1 MQDEITRQDIT
12 DIYELTYK
20 YQMLK
25 QEAALGGYG
34 VPTILSDAAY
44 MEFEKIKGELS
55 QKLDTAYDRLTSVY
69 RDWIYHHQAGA
80 EEDLSN
86 STYDN
91 VLEQISSASDYSDL
105 LNIFSEDELREVLV
119 KEVKEHIS
127 LVGKYGELAQDGIDY
142 AALDP
147 DSMTFA
153 ELTALPFTGEGTNR
167 WRPTPGDDVLRTHHT
182 YGFFEDLVSTLE
194 RHPALDDIVNE
205 RIDADR
211 DDFFNSSELASVMNM
226 SEELENEWE
235 KLPEGL
241 DTDILLFQKAL
252 NIAHNNGSMAEYILE
267 ERGLPDR
274 EAEDFLSDLSENPEH
289 AEKWDKEVYRLLG
302 YPVRTRIVPKDDWFV
317 SSRLKIAIQ
326 ALVRYI
332 AMSRIPKLPEMRIE
346 AHGEN
351 VTTDNQERSKVDKD
365 IYLER
370 LDFGIDTPG
379 LEIWR
384 VDEGK
389 VRDRLYTDFTIGGH
403 DRVYSFIPEGQ
414 VWIGDDVDIDEL
426 YDDLLHELWER
437 FFMGEGVSYE
447 DAHEMATGLEQDE
460 RSHPEE
466 TLDKLERA
474 LELNKK

>member
-1 MQDEITRQDIT
+1 MKSCRVVWKGEFKMQDEITRQDIT

-86 STYDN
+86 STYDD

-127 LVGKYGELAQDGIDY
+127 VASEYEDTDY

-153 ELTALPFTGEGTNR
+153 ELTALPFVAPGGTY
-167 WRPTPGDDVLRTHHT
+167 HQ
-182 YGFFEDLVSTLE
+182 GFFDDLVSTLE
-194 RHPALDDIVNE
+194 RHPAVDDIVNE
-205 RIDADR
+205 RMDADR
-211 DDFFNSSELASVMNM
+211 YDFFNSSELASVMNM
-226 SEELENEWE
+226 SDELENEWE

-267 ERGLPDR
+267 ERGVPDR
-274 EAEDFLSDLSENPEH
+274 EAKDFLSDLSENPEH
-289 AEKWDKEVYRLLG
+289 AEKWDKEVSRLLG

-474 LELNKK
+474 LELNISKG

>member
-86 STYDN
+86 STYDD

-127 LVGKYGELAQDGIDY
+127 VASEYEDTDY

-153 ELTALPFTGEGTNR
+153 ELTALPFVAPGGTY
-167 WRPTPGDDVLRTHHT
+167 HQ
-182 YGFFEDLVSTLE
+182 GFFDDLVSTLE
-194 RHPALDDIVNE
+194 RHPAVDDIVNE
-205 RIDADR
+205 RMDADR
-211 DDFFNSSELASVMNM
+211 YDFFNSSELASVMNM
-226 SEELENEWE
+226 SDELENEWE

-267 ERGLPDR
+267 ERGVPDR
-274 EAEDFLSDLSENPEH
+274 EAKDFLSDLSENPEH
-289 AEKWDKEVYRLLG
+289 AEKWDKEVSRLLG

-474 LELNKK
+474 LELNISKG